1 MTKDSQEVRN
11 GKPSRLTT
19 GLLVGSMLFG
29 LSSISGCTGP
39 GVPAFLQDNFARE
52 VREEEHQQMIMQ
64 LNRKQYGVLI
74 FNLNQGRI
82 YLYES

>member
-29 LSSISGCTGP
+29 LSSVSGCTARGT
-39 GVPAFLQDNFARE
+39 PAFLVDTYTRDIEKAEIERRQSKN
-52 VREEEHQQMIMQ
+52 
-64 LNRKQYGVLI
+64 Y
-74 FNLNQGRI
+74 
-82 YLYES
+82 